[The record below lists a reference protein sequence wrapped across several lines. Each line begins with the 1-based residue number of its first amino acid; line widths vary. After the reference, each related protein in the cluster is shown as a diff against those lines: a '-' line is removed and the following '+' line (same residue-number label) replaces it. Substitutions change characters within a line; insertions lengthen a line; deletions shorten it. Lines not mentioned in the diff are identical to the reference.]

1 MASGNTQKLHA
12 KQYFQTSN
20 SKGFVRYGFDPSTI
34 SLHLHELEYC
44 IRKEKQRTSRS
55 NAERGI
61 DYDPNI
67 YVYRGHGDHDLFGV
81 YRLTP
86 DGFSRVGDVE
96 AA

>member
-20 SKGFVRYGFDPSTI
+20 SRGFVRYGSDPAMI
-34 SLHLHELEYC
+34 SLHLHELEYH
-44 IRKEKQRTSRS
+44 IRKEKQRTHRS
-55 NAERGI
+55 KQERGM
-61 DYDPNI
+61 DFDPNI
-67 YVYRGHGDHDLFGV
+67 YVYKGHGDRDLFGV

-86 DGFSRVGDVE
+86 DGFNRVGDVE